1 MNLPNKITLIR
12 IILIPIMVF
21 LYLATFI
28 PYGKIIALAVFI
40 LAACTDFLDG
50 MIARKYGLVTNL
62 GKFLDPIADKLLT
75 ASALLL
81 VVCDMTIPAPY
92 GVIIAIIILGRELII
107 SAFRQVAATKN
118 FVMAADK
125 WGKVKTIFQD
135 IALPALF
142 LLSLIYQYSWF
153 SQTFVFVYEIICY
166 VLIGIATL
174 LTIISGLNYLIK
186 NWKVLK
192 EDKGEENGR

>member
-118 FVMAADK
+118 FIMAADK

>member
-118 FVMAADK
+118 FIMAADK

-142 LLSLIYQYSWF
+142 FLSLIYQYSWF

>member
-1 MNLPNKITLIR
+1 
-12 IILIPIMVF
+12 
-21 LYLATFI
+21 
-28 PYGKIIALAVFI
+28 
-40 LAACTDFLDG
+40 

-81 VVCDMTIPAPY
+81 VVCDMTLPPPY
-92 GVIIAIIILGRELII
+92 GVIVAIIILGRELII

-135 IALPALF
+135 IALPALMV
-142 LLSLIYQYSWF
+142 LSLIYQYSWF
-153 SQTFVFVYEIICY
+153 SQTFVFVFEIICY
-166 VLIGIATL
+166 SLIGIATL
-174 LTIISGLNYLIK
+174 LTIISGCNYIIK
-186 NWKVLK
+186 NFNVLK
-192 EDKGEENGR
+192 EEKGEENGR